1 MGFTGEIVGSWGTS
15 VDTHAAAT
23 PIVVAPAVSLI
34 AAAPSRELQVGR
46 WPVWSRLAILI
57 GGSAV
62 LWAGLGWVAFQI
74 LKLG

>member
-1 MGFTGEIVGSWGTS
+1 M
-15 VDTHAAAT
+15 DTHVAAT
-23 PIVVAPAVSLI
+23 RAVTVPSVSLN
-34 AAAPSRELQVGR
+34 QR
-46 WPVWSRLAILI
+46 WPVWSRLAILL

>member
-1 MGFTGEIVGSWGTS
+1 MWDFLAQQWGAGGAS
-15 VDTHAAAT
+15 VDTHVAAT
-23 PIVVAPAVSLI
+23 QSVTVPSVSLD
-34 AAAPSRELQVGR
+34 RR